1 MKKKL
6 LFPLAVSSFALLVG
20 LTACGGGHNEGG
32 ESKGSSEPGT
42 VETARKILNASIKKP
57 VLNSIKKLKFFVTL
71 KVFHIAQAI
80 LILLL
85 LMLKAIS
92 KALMVVWHV
101 LLSVKKAILIK
112 Y

>member
-32 ESKGSSEPGT
+32 ESKGSDEPGT

-57 VLNSIKKLKFFVTL
+57 VIELDQRT
-71 KVFHIAQAI
+71 KVLCDVEGVSYH
-80 LILLL
+80 
-85 LMLKAIS
+85 S
-92 KALMVVWHV
+92 DNALMVVWHV